1 MAEENNG
8 SWPNQQTPQS
18 SEQPHNEQPN
28 QTPQI
33 VEGDQFTMTTGGE
46 ATNAEQPTETIP
58 TAAPAAANPHRA
70 RRRQARHRPQPR
82 PLSRRIAPHRNTA
95 HTAPPPRSRP
105 RNSIRSPRRPSRCRR
120 RTTATRI

>member
-33 VEGDQFTMTTGGE
+33 VEGDQFTMT
-46 ATNAEQPTETIP
+46 
-58 TAAPAAANPHRA
+58 H
-70 RRRQARHRPQPR
+70 RRRGHERRAAHGDNPDCGAGGDQIHTERGAGRPVRRTGVGR
-82 PLSRRIAPHRNTA
+82 PGTGRSPGPSVAV
-95 HTAPPPRSRP
+95 PPR
-105 RNSIRSPRRPSRCRR
+105 
-120 RTTATRI
+120 T

>member
-33 VEGDQFTMTTGGE
+33 VEGDQFTMTAGGE

-58 TAAPAAANPHRA
+58 AAAPSAAESASSAAPAGPSAEQIGRA
-70 RRRQARHRPQPR
+70 
-82 PLSRRIAPHRNTA
+82 S
-95 HTAPPPRSRP
+95 
-105 RNSIRSPRRPSRCRR
+105 CRER
-120 RTTATRI
+120 V

>member
-46 ATNAEQPTETIP
+46 AANAEQPTETIP
-58 TAAPAAANPHRA
+58 TAAPAAADEKLLYRF
-70 RRRQARHRPQPR
+70 
-82 PLSRRIAPHRNTA
+82 
-95 HTAPPPRSRP
+95 
-105 RNSIRSPRRPSRCRR
+105 SRCR
-120 RTTATRI
+120 TF

>member
-33 VEGDQFTMTTGGE
+33 VEGDQFTMTTAGE
-46 ATNAEQPTETIP
+46 ATNAEQPT
-58 TAAPAAANPHRA
+58 
-70 RRRQARHRPQPR
+70 QARHRPQPR
-82 PLSRRIAPHRNTA
+82 PLSRRIAPHLNTV
-95 HTAPPPRSRP
+95 HTVPLPRSRP
-105 RNSIRSPRRPSRCRR
+105 CSSIRSPHRPSRCRR

>member
-46 ATNAEQPTETIP
+46 ATNAEQPTE
-58 TAAPAAANPHRA
+58 
-70 RRRQARHRPQPR
+70 
-82 PLSRRIAPHRNTA
+82 
-95 HTAPPPRSRP
+95 
-105 RNSIRSPRRPSRCRR
+105 
-120 RTTATRI
+120 ATRMVRSATFSSSSTSATSRWAMP